1 MARGT
6 DSSQQWGRTSQTCS
20 HSLMQTGFSSPTLSS
35 TRSPFQK
42 LMSVEVA
49 ALVIQS
55 WFRGYLVR
63 RTEPALK
70 SKFRELKAQISDAD
84 YAEYARQNSD
94 KKVKLTENIMNLLF
108 RLDGVQDEL
117 DSLPTGS
124 AERDVTPVEVLRSAA
139 QNLSI
144 DDSAEEMRHRSVNDD
159 SEQPKWQFGTTNST
173 CTTELSTV
181 LPAVNHF
188 CDNNKHSS
196 SLPQIVRTEPDPD
209 KTNSY

>member
-1 MARGT
+1 
-6 DSSQQWGRTSQTCS
+6 
-20 HSLMQTGFSSPTLSS
+20 
-35 TRSPFQK
+35 
-42 LMSVEVA
+42 MSVEVA
-49 ALVIQS
+49 ALIIQS

-84 YAEYARQNSD
+84 YAEYGRQTSNE
-94 KKVKLTENIMNLLF
+94 KVKLTESILNQILF
-108 RLDGVQDEL
+108 RLDGIQDEL
-117 DSLPTGS
+117 DSLPTSS
-124 AERDVTPVEVLRSAA
+124 AERDVTPVEVLRSTA
-139 QNLSI
+139 QNFSI
-144 DDSAEEMRHRSVNDD
+144 DDSAEQRRHRSVNDD

-196 SLPQIVRTEPDPD
+196 SLPQIIRTEPDPD
-209 KTNSY
+209 KANSY